1 MTILEQAERFKKA
14 LEGAM
19 EFARKNIDLKTISNA
34 ELNKL
39 VYVYPQYNATRKEN
53 YTIGE
58 LVEQHGKLYKCKK
71 EHKADYQNMPNLDDG
86 TYWQEVTGTGEVVEK
101 KKVYPF
107 YSSDVSYSTGDEVQR
122 YGKNYKYIGRTKE
135 AGKDPETERE
145 YWELIEE

>member
-1 MTILEQAERFKKA
+1 MNIVEQAERLKKA
-14 LEGAM
+14 MDSAM
-19 EFARKNIDLKTISNA
+19 EFARKNIDLASISKD
-34 ELNKL
+34 ELSKL